1 MVRFPR
7 SESDD
12 STIRIE
18 GPKAVVEKIAAAIQ
32 SQASTLDNQITE
44 IIDVSP
50 DKHRLLIGR
59 GGETRRNLESQFN
72 IQLDVPKQST
82 TGAARNQVKIKGEPA
97 AVEKAKDHILALVK
111 GQEGETVYVPKHLHH
126 IIADNGQ
133 FFRRLR
139 NEHKVTVDH
148 GGQQPP
154 ARPEQAAREAGGK
167 ARKGANGASLPLI
180 TDDDTSA
187 GAEENYSWEI
197 VDNSP
202 VDPSADTETIPWILR
217 GPSDS
222 LTRARAALES
232 AIEAASKP
240 SATGYLILPD
250 PRAYR
255 LVVGPGGSTINNI
268 RKKTDTKVQVP
279 RDQAKGE
286 AIEITG
292 MKEGVEEARELILEI
307 VSKGGNGGG
316 ARRG

>member
-12 STIRIE
+12 SAIRIE

-82 TGAARNQVKIKGEPA
+82 IGAARNQVKIKGEPA

-111 GQEGETVYVPKHLHH
+111 GQEGETVHVPKHFHH

-139 NEHKVTVDH
+139 NEHNVTVDH

-154 ARPEQAAREAGGK
+154 ARPTQAATEAGK
-167 ARKGANGASLPLI
+167 ARKSANGTSLPLI

-197 VDNSP
+197 VNNNP
-202 VDPSADTETIPWILR
+202 VHPSADTETIPWILR

-307 VSKGGNGGG
+307 VSRGGNGGG